1 MKTVGILQN
10 QTVHREKAK
19 LELIMRNSALA
30 VAFLT
35 VLIAPAAA
43 QKAEIEAAN
52 VKWMEFFSKG
62 DFDGVASL
70 YALDATAFPPGSVMV
85 KGRIAIAQMERYRG
99 ALQRSES
106 HDPRCQEIRAFCGA

>member
-1 MKTVGILQN
+1 
-10 QTVHREKAK
+10 
-19 LELIMRNSALA
+19 MRNSALA

-62 DFDGVASL
+62 DFDRVASL
-70 YALDATAFPPGSVMV
+70 YTLDATAFPGTVAMV
-85 KGRIAIAQMERYRG
+85 HGG
-99 ALQRSES
+99 
-106 HDPRCQEIRAFCGA
+106 